1 MYRKLTSKA
10 EHISHMPSD
19 NERKHSK
26 REERGKGEER
36 GEKRSKRG
44 GIRKRGKQIGNGN
57 KGRKVEIVRQSDAA
71 RRDFYRKIRNC
82 GMLLEPARGGWQ
94 GVYNF
99 VCVCVCAACAV
110 NMTSCHC
117 FIFLLCLSYSSF
129 PNNNK

>member
-1 MYRKLTSKA
+1 
-10 EHISHMPSD
+10 MPSD
-19 NERKHSK
+19 NERKDK
-26 REERGKGEER
+26 IREERGKGEER

-44 GIRKRGKQIGNGN
+44 GTRKRGKQREEQN
-57 KGRKVEIVRQSDAA
+57 KGSKVEIVRQSDAA
-71 RRDFYRKIRNC
+71 RRDFHRKIRNC

-99 VCVCVCAACAV
+99 VCVCAACAV